1 MTTTEIEQRLVLL
14 ENSLSERLARVEEEV
29 SRLAQRVT
37 EEPPPE
43 ATAWWKT
50 IVGAFQDDP
59 EFDEAM
65 RLGRAYRE
73 SLRPTDEEAAEKGG

>member
-1 MTTTEIEQRLVLL
+1 VSTPEIERRLVLL
-14 ENSLSERLARVEEEV
+14 ENSLSERLARVEDEV
-29 SRLAQRVT
+29 LRLARRVT
-37 EEPPPE
+37 EEPRRE

-50 IVGAFQDDP
+50 IVGVFKDDP

-73 SLRPTDEEAAEKGG
+73 SLRPIE